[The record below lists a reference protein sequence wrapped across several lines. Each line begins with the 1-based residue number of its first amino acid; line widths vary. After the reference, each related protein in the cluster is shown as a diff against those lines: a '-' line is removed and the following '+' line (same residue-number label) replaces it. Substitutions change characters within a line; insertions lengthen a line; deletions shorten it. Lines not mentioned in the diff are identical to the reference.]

1 MPAPSPLAIVLI
13 LAILASIVGA
23 WIWVILRLSLSLPV
37 LPQSKPIVVPWGAGS
52 VLAVVLFWFALNIS
66 VPTAYMSAIRPQPGD
81 PNANQVAKV
90 KDDLKPGEMM
100 TLSAVS
106 NTAILALVPLLLIA
120 VAGAR
125 PRDFGLVGTGF
136 PKQVARGVLF
146 YPLLAPIVFGAMA
159 MALLVWGRTKHPL
172 EDAIAQDKS
181 PGMKIVLVLAGVV
194 LAPAAE
200 ELIFRGVLLGWLTRV
215 ALGVKKRSTHDSM
228 MDGIDEFPPV
238 PHPLEMV
245 EIESP
250 EGSFDAHL
258 HDTAVQQA
266 DHNPFAQPVAA
277 IAPVVFEPSPVG
289 TWSLAIRL
297 FAANVIVSL
306 IFAALH
312 GAVWPT
318 PIPIFFLSLGL
329 GFLYQ
334 RTGGIL
340 APIAL
345 HMTFNGVSTT
355 MMFLIADG
363 GGGAPLG
370 LFF

>member
-1 MPAPSPLAIVLI
+1 MPAPSPLAVLLI

-23 WIWVILRLSLSLPV
+23 WIWVILRLALSLPV
-37 LPQSKPIVVPWGAGS
+37 LPPSKPRVVPWGGGA
-52 VLAVVLFWFALNIS
+52 VLAVVLFWVALNVS
-66 VPTAYMSAIRPQPGD
+66 VPMAYNSAIRHQPGG
-81 PNANQVAKV
+81 PNANIGANAKL
-90 KDDLKPGEMM
+90 DLKPGEMM

-106 NTAILALVPLLLIA
+106 NTATLALVPLLLVA
-120 VAGAR
+120 VAGAK
-125 PRDFGLVGTGF
+125 PRDLGLVGTGL

-172 EDAIAQDKS
+172 ENAIAQDKS
-181 PGMKIVLVLAGVV
+181 PEMKIVLVLAGVV

-215 ALGVKKRSTHDSM
+215 ALGVRKPSTQGSM
-228 MDGIDEFPPV
+228 MEGIDEFPPV
-238 PHPLEMV
+238 PHLLETV

-250 EGSFDAHL
+250 EGSFDAHP
-258 HDTAVQQA
+258 HDTAVHHA

-277 IAPVVFEPSPVG
+277 IAPMVDESAPVG

-297 FAANVIVSL
+297 LAANVIVSL

-312 GAVWPT
+312 GPVWPT
-318 PIPIFFLSLGL
+318 PIPLFFLSLGL

-355 MMFLIADG
+355 MMFVVAEA
-363 GGGAPLG
+363 GGAPLG
-370 LFF
+370 IFF